1 MDSFLCSIGAV
12 VSPVLE
18 YLAGVSLRSVP
29 VVIVVA
35 LLSLFFRKKA
45 PVFQYNLWL
54 VVLLRFLFPPAVRLP
69 FPAGSRVAGVME
81 KITVYSAGISG
92 QVAAVPA
99 ENLSMNDIFALLWA
113 VIVLTLLVVMALRVA
128 GLCRATRNA
137 RPATFDI
144 PPVMTGDL
152 GKTVSRT
159 RIMIGPGVKVPFVSG
174 LFRPRIFLPES
185 ASEWPREELLMV
197 IRHEMAHVARIDQP
211 VIVIQNI
218 VQTLFFFNPLVWF
231 MNYRLNL
238 LREIVCDDISLRNSP
253 GNVWKYCRLILRN
266 VIPAGNL
273 DNPHS
278 LLSSF
283 GINGSLVRS
292 RLLYLTRRRKDAVMY
307 GMSKIQKSL
316 IVAIIAISALF
327 LFGFDSGVDEVARD
341 GAESVSEAR
350 TVAQGERPP
359 FHPFDTPPKPANDLA
374 EILGSVSY
382 PDLPPG
388 EVSAVVWVAIGSDGK
403 VIDAGIIRSSHD
415 ESVFKPALEAIRRVE
430 WIPAS
435 YEGIDVIATIAIPVH
450 PGIVEVSGV
459 EAPSVPAIPTVHAG
473 FRSLDHSEPV
483 GLIIETKGDPDN
495 PDEVKYTVCDTPPKP
510 KSTFN
515 VKYPK
520 MAIKEGLQGRTVVR
534 VKVSKD
540 GKTIETVIIE
550 SSGHRVL
557 DEAAVESIKEV
568 IWIPGSDKGKVVEAW
583 VAVPVDFKLE

>member
-1 MDSFLCSIGAV
+1 MNSFLCSVGAV
-12 VSPVLE
+12 VSPALE
-18 YLAGVSLRSVP
+18 YLVGVSLRSVP
-29 VVIVVA
+29 VVIVVG

-54 VVLLRFLFPPAVRLP
+54 VVLLRFLLPPAVRLP
-69 FPAGSRVAGVME
+69 FSAGSRVAGVME
-81 KITVYSAGISG
+81 KIIVYSAGISG
-92 QVAAVPA
+92 QVVAVSA
-99 ENLSMNDIFALLWA
+99 ESLSMNDILALSWA
-113 VIVLTLLVVMALRVA
+113 VIVLALLVFMALRGI
-128 GLCRATRNA
+128 GLFRTTRNA
-137 RPATFDI
+137 RPASFDI
-144 PPVMTGDL
+144 SPAMINDFGKTASRARIMTG
-152 GKTVSRT
+152 SRVT
-159 RIMIGPGVKVPFVSG
+159 VPFVSG
-174 LFRPRIFLPES
+174 FFRPRIFLPES

-218 VQTLFFFNPLVWF
+218 VQMLFFFNPLVWF

-238 LREIVCDDISLRNSP
+238 LREIICDDISLRNSP
-253 GNVWKYCRLILRN
+253 GDVWKYCRLILRN

-278 LLSSF
+278 LSSSF

-316 IVAIIAISALF
+316 VVAIIAISALF
-327 LFGFDSGVDEVARD
+327 LFGFDSVVDEGARD
-341 GAESVSEAR
+341 GAESVSEAG
-350 TVAQGERPP
+350 TVARGERPP
-359 FHPFDTPPKPANDLA
+359 FHPFDTPPKPANDLV
-374 EILGSVSY
+374 EILGSISY

-388 EVSAVVWVAIGSDGK
+388 EVSAVVWVEIGSDGK
-403 VIDAGIIRSSHD
+403 VIDVGIIRSSHD

-435 YEGIDVIATIAIPVH
+435 YEGVDVIATIAIPVH

-459 EAPSVPAIPTVHAG
+459 EPPSVPAIPPVHAG
-473 FRSLDHSEPV
+473 FRSLDYFKPV
-483 GLIIETKGDPDN
+483 GFMIETKGDPDN

-510 KSTFN
+510 KSDFN
-515 VKYPK
+515 VKYPDS
-520 MAIKEGLQGRTVVR
+520 AVKEGLQGRTVVR
-534 VKVSKD
+534 VRVSKE

-550 SSGHRVL
+550 SSGHKVL
-557 DEAAVESIKEV
+557 DDAAVESMKEV
-568 IWIPGSDKGKVVEAW
+568 IWVPGSDKGKVVEAW